1 MAKQDLNLGT
11 VANDNTG
18 DKVRPAMVKVEANF
32 TELYADRPEAIG
44 DVEFLLPDEIYA
56 MEGAILP
63 FIPDRM
69 MTEQTYL
76 NNVEINVWN
85 PVTNDTGFF
94 GNNKGAIEQT
104 IKGSTSINMDAF
116 DRLLEFTIRLRT
128 ASLTRSYYKRCVLNN
143 TSLVAANAIAG
154 NVCIIGDSVTTGDF
168 FDMLKARCTSLGD
181 GSVTYNGS
189 TTLGGMSYAA
199 YIGLARNLGSMHPN
213 ASIGD
218 GATNTTAGKY
228 LYPAVAQDLID
239 YPDYC
244 FTGEV
249 YGTPYVAYARNRS
262 YNSMT
267 AGDRTTY
274 EALEPTVDN
283 PYLGQY
289 YIFNIGQYFKDNSW
303 FTDIAADTVRGMFII
318 QLGQNDNAAA
328 LNNLSAAEISLLQ
341 DFMVRKIDS
350 DFGTGVVRIGVVPS
364 YSDTGMA
371 NWAAF
376 HLPFI
381 KATKKNCA
389 TYTKSTTNY
398 IDSLALSSGWQFD
411 SIKAHVI
418 PTWIHQ
424 PVLSAFR
431 KGSASTYP
439 ITIGTDG
446 DGALLDYALT
456 THNNINYN
464 LHAANDSYGFIV
476 NPIAYFIVN
485 ELV

>member
-1 MAKQDLNLGT
+1 MAKQDLNYGAI
-11 VANDNTG
+11 ANDNTG
-18 DKVRPAMVKVEANF
+18 DKIRPAFVKVEANF
-32 TELYADRPEAIG
+32 AELYADRPEAVG
-44 DVEFLLPDEIYA
+44 DVELLLPDEIYA
-56 MEGAILP
+56 MEGAVLP
-63 FIPDRM
+63 FIPERM

-85 PVTNDTGFF
+85 PVTNDSGFY
-94 GNNKGAIEQT
+94 GNSKGAIEQC

-116 DRLLEFTIRLRT
+116 DRLLEFTVRLKT
-128 ASLTRSYYKRCVLNN
+128 ASLTRSYYKRCILKN
-143 TSLVAANAIAG
+143 TSLVAANAIEG

-189 TTLGGMSYAA
+189 NMLGGQAYASY
-199 YIGLARNLGSMHPN
+199 LGFAINQSTAHPN
-213 ASIGD
+213 LNIGD
-218 GATNTTAGKY
+218 GATNTTTGKY
-228 LYPAVAQDLID
+228 LYEASAQDLID
-239 YPDYC
+239 YPEFC

-249 YGTPYVAYARNRS
+249 FGTPYVAYARNRS
-262 YNSMT
+262 YASMS
-267 AGDRTTY
+267 AGDRATY
-274 EALEPTVDN
+274 EALSPTAER
-283 PYLGQY
+283 PYLGKY
-289 YIFNIGQYFKDNSW
+289 WIFNIGQYFKDNSW
-303 FTDIAADTVRGMFII
+303 FTDIAADTVKGMFII
-318 QLGQNDNAAA
+318 QLGQNDNAPA

-364 YSDTGMA
+364 YSDVNQA

-381 KATKKNCA
+381 KATKRNCA
-389 TYTKSTTNY
+389 TYTKSTTDY
-398 IDSLALSSGWQFD
+398 IDSLTLSAGWQFD
-411 SIKAHVI
+411 GIKAHVI

-431 KGSASTYP
+431 KAAVSTYP
-439 ITIGTDG
+439 ITIGIDG

-464 LHAANDSYGFIV
+464 LHAGNDSYGFVV